1 MDPVT
6 LIVAALVAGASAG
19 VADSAKDAVV
29 GLYGRLT
36 SALAAHFGPDETG
49 GRTLERHASNPG
61 GYEIPVRDLIVESG
75 AERDPTV
82 LDLARELL
90 AAADPEGT
98 QVGRY
103 NVKVTGGNV
112 GAIGDNATVTQTIG
126 KLPDR

>member
-19 VADSAKDAVV
+19 VTDSAKDAVA

-36 SALAAHFGPDETG
+36 SALVARFGQDETA
-49 GRTLERHASNPG
+49 GRTLQRHAANPG
-61 GYEIPVRDLIVESG
+61 GYEVAVRDLIVESG
-75 AERDPTV
+75 AEQDPRV

-90 AAADPEGT
+90 ATADPEGIR
-98 QVGRY
+98 VGRY
-103 NVKVTGGNV
+103 NVTVTGGTV

-126 KLPDR
+126 KLPDQ